1 MNSHMPNFPSRSR
14 WFRWARAS
22 LMIVVCILLS
32 ACSVLGNNARDRA
45 TVYDLDPRVQAD
57 PAWPKVDW
65 QLSLA
70 KVNATRVGD
79 SLRIAVRPAAN
90 ELQIY
95 KGASWARIPTDMLEG
110 AILRTLEDSG
120 RIGAVARQGS
130 GMSAKYRLM
139 LELRRFE
146 SDYAAPGMPPT
157 VVIEVNAKLLH
168 IASQSVVDSRTFLQQ
183 ASTATTSIEDV
194 VQAFDQALHAVTG
207 EIVGWV
213 LASGNAANDPPR
225 AG

>member
-1 MNSHMPNFPSRSR
+1 MNTNTTTSRPR
-14 WFRWARAS
+14 NGRLVPVRTA
-22 LMIVVCILLS
+22 LLLFGCLLLA
-32 ACSVLGNNARDRA
+32 ACSVLGNNTRDRA

-57 PAWPKVDW
+57 PSWPRVDW

-79 SLRIAVRPAAN
+79 SLRIAVRPSAN

-120 RIGAVARQGS
+120 RIAAVARQGS
-130 GMSAKYRLM
+130 GMSAQYRLM
-139 LELRRFE
+139 LEVRRFE
-146 SDYAAPGMPPT
+146 SDYDAPAAPPT

-168 IASQSVVDSRTFLQQ
+168 IASQRVVASRTFLQQ
-183 ASTATTSIEDV
+183 APTATTSIEDV

-213 LASGNAANDPPR
+213 LASGSTDAHGR
-225 AG
+225 ST